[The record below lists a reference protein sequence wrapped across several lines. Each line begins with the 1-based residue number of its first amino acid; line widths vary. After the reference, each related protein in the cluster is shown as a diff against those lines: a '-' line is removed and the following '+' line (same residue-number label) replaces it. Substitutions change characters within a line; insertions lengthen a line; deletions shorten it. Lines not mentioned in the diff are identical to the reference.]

1 MMAICSRFCSPELVN
16 LLINK
21 HTEKYIIKPSIL
33 LNTIPLTRIRTRM
46 TNLSMLCQIKLL
58 LKTLNLKPWITKET
72 NEVDKLFRKYCVRK
86 NKT

>member
-1 MMAICSRFCSPELVN
+1 MIAICSRFYSPELVN
-16 LLINK
+16 ILINK
-21 HTEKYIIKPSIL
+21 HIVKYIIKPSIL
-33 LNTIPLTRIRTRM
+33 LKTIPLTRIRTRM